1 MAFEVPGL
9 TKTFKAGADLSAV
22 QYKFVKFDGSGDI
35 IVAAA
40 ITDVCLGVLQNKPDA
55 AGQNAIV
62 MMDGIT
68 KMQAGG
74 TITRADIIGTATDGQ
89 AQAVAATNKAYG
101 VALDGVTNAAELFSM
116 AFDCKQQSI
125 VA

>member
-35 IVAAA
+35 VVAAA
-40 ITDVCLGVLQNKPDA
+40 ITDVCIGVLQNKPDA
-55 AGQNAIV
+55 SGENAIV

-74 TITRADIIGTATDGQ
+74 SISRETIIGTATDGQ
-89 AQAVAATNKAYG
+89 AQAVASTNKSYG
-101 VALDGVTNAAELFSM
+101 VALDGVSSAAELFSM
-116 AFDCKQQSI
+116 AFDCKVQAI